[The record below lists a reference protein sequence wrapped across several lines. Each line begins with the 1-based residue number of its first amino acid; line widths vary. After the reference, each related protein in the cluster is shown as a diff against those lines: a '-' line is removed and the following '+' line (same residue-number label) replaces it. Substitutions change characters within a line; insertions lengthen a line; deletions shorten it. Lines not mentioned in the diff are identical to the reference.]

1 MPRVNRSR
9 RYIGQSTVDYGL
21 GGALL
26 KVGSNIAQGKGFG
39 SGALQGV
46 GKAAITPGSGIG
58 AGAEL
63 AGNLLQKTNNP
74 LAQKIGQG
82 LDVASNF
89 APGGG
94 GLKGAIGDVAG
105 LAANAGIIGGGA
117 ANAIG
122 GLANLAGGGGGG
134 GGGLGPMGALKQFSD
149 AGLIGQGGG
158 AGGNLLNLASNF
170 LGEAGM
176 SVPNKI
182 TNQNN
187 MKFSYGAG
195 GYNSPRFSAQA
206 GQATPEQL
214 AEASQILA
222 NMGKEEKMAKYG
234 MMSDDAILQEIAK
247 GLGGGEAPTPYQPEA
262 AIADGG
268 SAADYMGSAQHE
280 ANVTGKAATD
290 SRGRTLA
297 EPEAHTFMR
306 DPETGEMMHPREIDE
321 REAQRAAKG
330 GRSVFGALADE
341 AGQIGAGL
349 AAASRG
355 LDRRSDAAIEGRY
368 SHTGGVAP
376 GPGRVVDDF
385 VRAYDRQ
392 QAEDDARRASG
403 ALGTVDQYNPFS
415 LASDLAGQKSMI
427 EERGQSLEEGG
438 PHRSGGERMY
448 KMTLPVYERDMA
460 ERDRAQFG
468 GTAGQ
473 GVYSKYP
480 GNSQRRGGLVKLLKR
495 GGRR

>member
-1 MPRVNRSR
+1 
-9 RYIGQSTVDYGL
+9 
-21 GGALL
+21 
-26 KVGSNIAQGKGFG
+26 
-39 SGALQGV
+39 
-46 GKAAITPGSGIG
+46 
-58 AGAEL
+58 
-63 AGNLLQKTNNP
+63 
-74 LAQKIGQG
+74 
-82 LDVASNF
+82 
-89 APGGG
+89 
-94 GLKGAIGDVAG
+94 
-105 LAANAGIIGGGA
+105 
-117 ANAIG
+117 
-122 GLANLAGGGGGG
+122 
-134 GGGLGPMGALKQFSD
+134 MGALKQFSD

-158 AGGNLLNLASNF
+158 VGGNLLNLASNF

-262 AIADGG
+262 AIAGGG
-268 SAADYMGSAQHE
+268 SAAEYIGSPQHE

-290 SRGRTLA
+290 SQGRVLA
-297 EPEAHTFMR
+297 EPEEHTFMK
-306 DPETGEMMHPREIDE
+306 DPVTGEMKPLRQIMEDE
-321 REAQRAAKG
+321 EARKHKG
-330 GRSVFGALADE
+330 NRSLMGALYDE

-403 ALGTVDQYNPFS
+403 AMNVVDQYNPFS
-415 LASDLAGQKSMI
+415 LASDLIGQKSMI
-427 EERGQSLEEGG
+427 EERGQSLEEAGG
-438 PHRSGGERMY
+438 KERSGGERMY
-448 KMTLPVYERDMA
+448 NLTLPVYERDMA

-495 GGRR
+495 GGRY